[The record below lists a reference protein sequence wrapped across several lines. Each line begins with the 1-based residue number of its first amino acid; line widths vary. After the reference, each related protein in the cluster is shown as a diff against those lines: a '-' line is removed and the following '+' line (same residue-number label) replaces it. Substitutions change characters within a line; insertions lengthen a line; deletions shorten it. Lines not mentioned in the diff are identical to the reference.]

1 LELGDFTVVGLS
13 TFVDD
18 LLDFNLLMLTITLNL
33 TFHIQVRAKHS
44 NFSIIVGDLIPFN
57 GEGEAK

>member
-1 LELGDFTVVGLS
+1 VELGDFVLVGLS
-13 TFVDD
+13 TFEDH

-33 TFHIQVRAKHS
+33 TFPIQVRAKHS
-44 NFSIIVGDLIPFN
+44 NFSIIVGDFIPFN